1 MKSFLIVLTSILLL
15 CTPIPVLAEEPE
27 SNQEAL
33 VDCLITGASSWSEC
47 YAKHDT
53 NGLLSIVA
61 QSSENDNLQELLANE
76 MQKRPLLFTLL
87 PWTPT
92 PAEIVRDY
100 VIN

>member
-1 MKSFLIVLTSILLL
+1 MKSFLIVLTSVLLL
-15 CTPIPVLAEEPE
+15 CVPIPILAEQPE
-27 SNQEAL
+27 SNENDL
-33 VDCLITGASSWSEC
+33 KDCLKAGDYSWSQC

-53 NGLLSIVA
+53 NGLISKVA
-61 QSSENDNLQELLANE
+61 QSSENDELQKLLTNE
-76 MQKRPLLFTLL
+76 MQKRPLLFAIL